1 MYAGSVPR
9 DQQAFQL
16 FRCRDFAAAYQ
27 DHAVTVGQG
36 LVRTCREAVEN
47 NDVRIRFDAVAHF
60 EQTGACRYVVKY
72 FVDPYLHEKG
82 LKKQKVAMRDLGRTP
97 QFCCY
102 AASLRRYDPDQVQR
116 VVPRAGTLSFSTP
129 PGLNYFPTSKNG
141 RETVAMCLQ
150 NKLAA
155 GQGLRQCLTWIIA
168 AGSVVDAGSR
178 NLDGFACRLML
189 SPAAGY
195 G

>member
-1 MYAGSVPR
+1 MKKALKNKRSQCATLAEHHSSAVTPLPYAGM
-9 DQQAFQL
+9 
-16 FRCRDFAAAYQ
+16 
-27 DHAVTVGQG
+27 T
-36 LVRTCREAVEN
+36 
-47 NDVRIRFDAVAHF
+47 RIRF
-60 EQTGACRYVVKY
+60 
-72 FVDPYLHEKG
+72 KG
-82 LKKQKVAMRDLGRTP
+82 L
-97 QFCCY
+97 
-102 AASLRRYDPDQVQR
+102 SRRI
-116 VVPRAGTLSFSTP
+116 GTLSFSTP